1 MPSNEKTGVD
11 FVLYATDTERRA
23 IKAVRLFLELARIL
37 GYQLGL
43 DQFQVRVDKLHSHFP
58 EFALSLRLF
67 ASRGKGSLYELSP
80 EGRCPAVE
88 LHGKAYDDP
97 RWGKFAYLFYLHQH
111 QIPIVEEILRKAQE
125 AGVFPDL
132 LEYELL
138 LNTAYKVL
146 KKMGSLPAT
155 VTPAITST

>member
-11 FVLYATDTERRA
+11 FVLYATDMERRA
-23 IKAVRLFLELARIL
+23 IKAVRLFLELAQIL

-43 DQFQVRVDKLHSHFP
+43 DQLQIRVDKLHRHFP
-58 EFALSLRLF
+58 EFALSLKLF
-67 ASRGKGSLYELSP
+67 ASRGKGSLYELS

-97 RWGKFAYLFYLHQH
+97 RWINLAYLFYLHQH
-111 QIPIVEEILRKAQE
+111 QIPIVKEILRKAQE

-138 LNTAYKVL
+138 LNTAYRVL
-146 KKMGSLPAT
+146 KKMGSLPAA
-155 VTPAITST
+155 VTPAITSL